1 MSDEQCNH
9 VEEHKELTPAT
20 IEAERKLCIDEL
32 IYKMFEVPEYH
43 VSALYNTTTMKPWG
57 TEGWKNNAC
66 HIIASGRYR
75 RTATKVDEIQ
85 QCHHCFQKDI
95 EYKKTQVVR
104 VYGNGRG
111 TLQFITY
118 HEECYI
124 DLMRTLAE
132 LANPFSDMYHINY
145 GEYKRPTEHHSEV
158 HRVREEVMK
167 PKFSNIWIGLF
178 AKERLIPIISK
189 VDEELGSQLEW
200 GPQAHRSLLRWKP
213 HRNRDVED
221 NEGIP
226 TGLRAKMNEIRW
238 KFSRWNTGAADYFV
252 EERWTNN
259 GVDED
264 TLSRQAELD
273 ADISKLIFD
282 IAKNCH
288 TMKYDNN
295 VKTEDWLV
303 ALNEDHV
310 KNLVDV
316 LKNHRDNYYNCPI
329 KKWNVKTQTWEETT
343 IGD

>member
-1 MSDEQCNH
+1 MSDEQCNY
-9 VEEHKELTPAT
+9 VEEHKEITPAT

-57 TEGWKNNAC
+57 TEGWKNNAR
-66 HIIASGRYR
+66 HIISSERYR
-75 RTATKVDEIQ
+75 RTATKVDEVQ
-85 QCHHCFQKDI
+85 QCHHCFQRDI

-132 LANPFSDMYHINY
+132 LANPFSDMFYINY
-145 GEYKRPTEHHSEV
+145 GEYKRPIEHHSEV

-200 GPQAHRSLLRWKP
+200 GRSVMQWKSP
-213 HRNRDVED
+213 KGPSGEFD
-221 NEGIP
+221 
-226 TGLRAKMNEIRW
+226 MNEIRW
-238 KFSRWNTGAADYFV
+238 NDSKLDPNINMDND
-252 EERWTNN
+252 ERWSHSD
-259 GVDED
+259 VDQD

-288 TMKYDNN
+288 IMKYDNN

-316 LKNHRDNYYNCPI
+316 LKNHRDNYYSLPTKI
-329 KKWNVKTQTWEETT
+329 WNDETNTWEETT
-343 IGD
+343 VGD

>member
-57 TEGWKNNAC
+57 TEGWKSNAR
-66 HIIASGRYR
+66 HIISSERYR
-75 RTATKVDEIQ
+75 RTATKVDEGQ
-85 QCHHCFQKDI
+85 QCHHCFQRDI

-132 LANPFSDMYHINY
+132 LANPFSDMFYINY

-200 GPQAHRSLLRWKP
+200 GRRVMQWKSP
-213 HRNRDVED
+213 KDVED
-221 NEGIP
+221 RSNNNYDD
-226 TGLRAKMNEIRW
+226 MNEIRW
-238 KFSRWNTGAADYFV
+238 NDSNLADNWDGTD
-252 EERWTNN
+252 ERWGHG
-259 GVDED
+259 GVDSD
-264 TLSRQAELD
+264 TLSRQAKLD

-316 LKNHRDNYYNCPI
+316 LKNHRDNYYSLPTKI
-329 KKWNVKTQTWEETT
+329 WNNETNTWEETT
-343 IGD
+343 VGD

>member
-1 MSDEQCNH
+1 MSDEQCNY
-9 VEEHKELTPAT
+9 VEEHKEITPAT

-32 IYKMFEVPEYH
+32 IYKMFEPEYH

-57 TEGWKNNAC
+57 NEGWKNNAK
-66 HIIASGRYR
+66 HIISSERYR
-75 RTATKVDEIQ
+75 RTATKVDEVQ
-85 QCHHCFQKDI
+85 QCHHCFQNDI

-132 LANPFSDMYHINY
+132 LANPFSDMFYINY

-200 GPQAHRSLLRWKP
+200 GYKFLQWKSP
-213 HRNRDVED
+213 KDTNLGE
-221 NEGIP
+221 
-226 TGLRAKMNEIRW
+226 MNEIRW
-238 KFSRWNTGAADYFV
+238 NDSKLDPNINMDND
-252 EERWTNN
+252 ERWSNS

-264 TLSRQAELD
+264 TLSRQAKLD

-288 TMKYDNN
+288 TIKYDNN

-316 LKNHRDNYYNCPI
+316 LKNHRDNYYNCPFR
-329 KKWNVKTQTWEETT
+329 KWNVETHTWEETT
-343 IGD
+343 VGD

>member
-1 MSDEQCNH
+1 MSDEQCNY
-9 VEEHKELTPAT
+9 VEEHKEITPAT

-57 TEGWKNNAC
+57 TEGWKNNAR
-66 HIIASGRYR
+66 HIISSERYR
-75 RTATKVDEIQ
+75 RTATKVDEVQ
-85 QCHHCFQKDI
+85 QCHHCFQRDI

-132 LANPFSDMYHINY
+132 LANPFSDMFYINY
-145 GEYKRPTEHHSEV
+145 GEYKRPIEHHSEV

-200 GPQAHRSLLRWKP
+200 GRSVMQWKSP
-213 HRNRDVED
+213 KGPSGEFD
-221 NEGIP
+221 
-226 TGLRAKMNEIRW
+226 MNEIRW
-238 KFSRWNTGAADYFV
+238 NDSNLGLADAGYRILND
-252 EERWTNN
+252 ERWVHGN
-259 GVDED
+259 VDSD
-264 TLSRQAELD
+264 TLSRQAKLD

-288 TMKYDNN
+288 IMKYDNN

-316 LKNHRDNYYNCPI
+316 LKNHRDNYYSLPTKI
-329 KKWNVKTQTWEETT
+329 WNDETNTWEETT
-343 IGD
+343 VGD

>member
-9 VEEHKELTPAT
+9 VEEHKELTPAA

-32 IYKMFEVPEYH
+32 IYKMFEVNNVWRTP
-43 VSALYNTTTMKPWG
+43 ALYNTTTMKPWG
-57 TEGWKNNAC
+57 NEGWKNNAR
-66 HIIASGRYR
+66 HIISSERYR
-75 RTATKVDEIQ
+75 RTATKVDEVQ
-85 QCHHCFQKDI
+85 QCHHCFQRDI

-104 VYGNGRG
+104 VYGNGRS

-132 LANPFSDMYHINY
+132 LANPFSDMFYINY

-200 GPQAHRSLLRWKP
+200 GHRVMQWKSP
-213 HRNRDVED
+213 KDTYNCW
-221 NEGIP
+221 
-226 TGLRAKMNEIRW
+226 KMNEI
-238 KFSRWNTGAADYFV
+238 KWNDSSLGTVGDGHRV
-252 EERWTNN
+252 LNDERWSNS
-259 GVDED
+259 GVDSD

-288 TMKYDNN
+288 IMKYDNN
-295 VKTEDWLV
+295 VKIEDWLV

-316 LKNHRDNYYNCPI
+316 LKNHRDNYYSLPTKI
-329 KKWNVKTQTWEETT
+329 WNSETNTWEETT
-343 IGD
+343 VGD